1 MHRFIGAWQ
10 MNISNNIIK
19 YYLQKVNFITGTAY
33 AGKFADAKKRKDSLC
48 FYAGKLPGQIP
59 DISATALPDILSDL
73 ICVFGSTLPPLDVSH
88 IIIHFGA

>member
-10 MNISNNIIK
+10 MNISNNIK
-19 YYLQKVNFITGTAY
+19 YYLRKVYFFTVTAY

-59 DISATALPDILSDL
+59 DISATALPDIQIDL
-73 ICVFGSTLPPLDVSH
+73 IFVFGYTLPPL
-88 IIIHFGA
+88 IYQI